1 MQSGIVPYG
10 SEWNTCFVHKY
21 IVLCMGGCE
30 ANNKQWK
37 DCCECVL
44 GPQPCHQRARRAMP
58 CLLAYLAEL
67 GFRHA
72 GKLWNI
78 LQ

>member
-1 MQSGIVPYG
+1 MDQSGM
-10 SEWNTCFVHKY
+10 H
-21 IVLCMGGCE
+21 VLCMNKLCCVWVVCE